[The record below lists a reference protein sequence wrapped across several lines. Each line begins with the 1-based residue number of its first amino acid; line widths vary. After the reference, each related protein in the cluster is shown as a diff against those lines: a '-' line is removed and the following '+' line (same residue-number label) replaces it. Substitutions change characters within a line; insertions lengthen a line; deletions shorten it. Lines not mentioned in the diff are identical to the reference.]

1 MRARKFPRRSSSRTL
16 AQQCDL
22 LFARRAGHIVG
33 ESRAGAD
40 TPFKLL
46 VSPRHRP
53 RLSVLV
59 TASRPGPAQEA
70 PFSRVA
76 RLAPAIF
83 AASGRSDLGATLA
96 LSF

>member
-1 MRARKFPRRSSSRTL
+1 
-16 AQQCDL
+16 
-22 LFARRAGHIVG
+22 V
-33 ESRAGAD
+33 
-40 TPFKLL
+40 
-46 VSPRHRP
+46 
-53 RLSVLV
+53 SVLV
-59 TASRPGPAQEA
+59 TASGPGPGQEA